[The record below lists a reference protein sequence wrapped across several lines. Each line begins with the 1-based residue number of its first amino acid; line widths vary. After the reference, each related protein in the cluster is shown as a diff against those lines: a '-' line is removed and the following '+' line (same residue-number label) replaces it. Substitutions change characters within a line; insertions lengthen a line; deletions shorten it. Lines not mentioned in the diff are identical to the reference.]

1 MSKLK
6 ERRQEI
12 SAMDQTQ
19 AQRELADLQRKLF
32 ELRLQKQRGEVKNN
46 RQFAQ
51 TRTDIARLKF
61 HLGELRVTAELVAS
75 GALDEPQARAVAV
88 EGDDDE

>member
-12 SAMDQTQ
+12 VAMDQAH

-61 HLGELRVTAELVAS
+61 HLGELRITAEVEAS
-75 GALDEPQARAVAV
+75 GALDEGDEQA
-88 EGDDDE
+88 